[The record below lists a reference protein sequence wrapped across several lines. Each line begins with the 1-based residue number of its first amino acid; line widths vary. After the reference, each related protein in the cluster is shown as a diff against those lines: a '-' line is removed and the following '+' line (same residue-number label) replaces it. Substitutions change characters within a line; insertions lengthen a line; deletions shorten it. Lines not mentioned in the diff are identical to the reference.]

1 MTQNATQFKLA
12 RAVGLQFDHED
23 SPRVTAV
30 TVVPTDSSDASEEVL
45 PASCVLLATG
55 PWSSTSTSW
64 LPARCLPSRRF
75 GGHRAHGVVI
85 RPCPEAA
92 ASKPAVDATCLFMDY
107 NGPGRACS
115 PEVYPRPD
123 GTVYMCGLSDNEVS
137 LCSVMPTPLKW
148 RWSIAHLPK
157 VSDAVLDNLHFIW
170 VMFFLTDYYF
180 NFF

>member
-137 LCSVMPTPLKW
+137 LCSVMPTPLK
-148 RWSIAHLPK
+148 
-157 VSDAVLDNLHFIW
+157 
-170 VMFFLTDYYF
+170 
-180 NFF
+180 